1 MGGRANHVH
10 YLHFAMRAKTG
21 RSSATM
27 RPQRTPMPRRE
38 TNPRRGH
45 DTTTLPAEY
54 DCPSRAQIKRGN
66 KLNVELN
73 SGLLSMF
80 TFHPLS
86 LMLPADLDD
95 SKFLTQL
102 TEMFTRQR
110 LVMIS
115 AICSPVWTCSMSILL
130 PQMHSRIKWN
140 LTSVCLLRSW
150 KTGFL
155 LRARADWLS
164 ILSMNGVHRSLF
176 SSVSSRASQTP

>member
-102 TEMFTRQR
+102 TETFARQR
-110 LVMIS
+110 FRHDIS
-115 AICSPVWTCSMSILL
+115 DLL
-130 PQMHSRIKWN
+130 PSMDVLNVHPPASNALSNKVESNISMLAPIMKNRV
-140 LTSVCLLRSW
+140 LTE
-150 KTGFL
+150 G
-155 LRARADWLS
+155 
-164 ILSMNGVHRSLF
+164 
-176 SSVSSRASQTP
+176 